1 MSREPRGRGVP
12 RSRQGGRGP
21 LGVLPRLSP
30 TARRALLVCA
40 VLAALSA
47 GALVAQA
54 WALASLVASLMS
66 APAHGSSA
74 SSLGSSSLGT
84 SVAGSPLSWVGGLPG
99 TSGSP
104 LGGFLV
110 VLAGAVVARALLSW
124 ATQVVAARAAAGTK
138 QELRA
143 ALLDRSLALGPEW
156 IAARGVSDLTVLAT
170 KGLDALD
177 AYFTVYLPA
186 VVTSLVVPLG
196 IGAAILWTDWPSAVL
211 VVLTVPLIPV
221 FAALVGLHTRDR
233 VSTAADATARL
244 SRHLYE
250 LVRALPVL
258 TAFRR
263 ASAQA
268 TAVRRV
274 SEAHRR
280 ATLGTLKVAFLSAFV
295 LELVATLS
303 VALIAVGIGL
313 RLVTGDLT
321 LAVGLMVLILAPE
334 CYLPLRAAGAAHH
347 ASEDGVETVRRVA
360 AVLDSTAPQNPG
372 PAAPVPPPSGTVEVR
387 ELRVSRRDGYAP
399 DGLSF
404 TVRPGEIV
412 RLESPSGSGKSTAFF
427 VLLGFARPDSGRVTV
442 GGVDLAD
449 VDPEAWRRS
458 VAWAPQRPA
467 FTGGNVTDEL
477 LLAVPDASRDE
488 LAAVAGRV
496 AAEHLLA
503 RPITELSTGERQR
516 VAVARALLRVDRGA
530 TLLLLDEPTAHL
542 DDATAAQVMSAVRHV
557 AETGV
562 AVVLAAH
569 RGVADSVPSPP
580 AAAPALAQAPTAG
593 AVRPTVR
600 HLVTRRTFGGALLGA
615 AALLAGV
622 ALTATSAWLIA
633 KASLHPPILTLSV
646 AIVGVRFFGLGKA
659 ALRYVERLVTH
670 DAAFRTAIGLRVRLW
685 NALVRLGPART
696 LSLHRGEG
704 LRRLV
709 DDVDAVRDLTPRV
722 LVPPIVVGLVCLGAV
737 SVQTALAPAAGL
749 ALAAA
754 VLVAGVGG
762 AALTV
767 LLERRATSRL
777 ADGRRRI
784 AQQVL
789 TLLDAAPDL
798 LAFGAARGRQTEL
811 ARADAE
817 LTSRTRRQALGN
829 GAATALIV
837 ACTGAAAAVSVWLTA
852 GRIDPVLI
860 TVIALVPLV
869 LTEVL
874 VTVPPA
880 VAGYDSLR
888 TTYGRVAATLA
899 EADQTPQP
907 ATAPASP
914 AVRLSGVD
922 VGWPGSAE
930 PALRD
935 VYLDI
940 PVGAH
945 VAVVGPSGAG
955 KSTLLALLLGF
966 LPARH
971 GVARIPQRVAW
982 CPQEPQLVSTTIREN
997 LRLADPKADD
1007 ERLTWALAVAGLAG
1021 WRLDTRLDGNGA
1033 TTSGGEAQRLALAR
1047 ALVAADDA
1055 ELVLLDEPTAHLDL
1069 GTAQAVLNRLRS
1081 TLRGRTV
1088 LHVTHRAE
1096 EAAQADLVVHVDN
1109 GRVRVTQPATV

>member
-1 MSREPRGRGVP
+1 
-12 RSRQGGRGP
+12 
-21 LGVLPRLSP
+21 LSP

-47 GALVAQA
+47 AALVAQA

-74 SSLGSSSLGT
+74 SPLGSSSLGS
-84 SVAGSPLSWVGGLPG
+84 SVVGSPLGWLDGLLG

-104 LGGFLV
+104 LGGWLA

-124 ATQVVAARAAAGTK
+124 ATHVVAARAAAGTK

-233 VSTAADATARL
+233 VSAAADATARL

-263 ASAQA
+263 AAAQA

-360 AVLDSTAPQNPG
+360 ALLDSTAPQHPA
-372 PAAPVPPPSGTVEVR
+372 PAATAPPADPAALVSGTVEIR

-412 RLESPSGSGKSTAFF
+412 RLESPSGSGKSTAFS
-427 VLLGFARPDSGRVTV
+427 VLLGFARPDSGRVRV
-442 GGVDLAD
+442 GGVDLGA

-458 VAWAPQRPA
+458 VAWVPQRPA
-467 FTGGNVTDEL
+467 FTGGTVTDEL

-488 LAAVAGRV
+488 LAAVTGRV
-496 AAEHLLA
+496 AADHLLD

-569 RGVADSVPSPP
+569 RGVAGSVPSPP
-580 AAAPALAQAPTAG
+580 AAAPALAQAPATG
-593 AVRPTVR
+593 GVRPTVR
-600 HLVTRRTFGGALLGA
+600 DLVTRRTFGGALLGA

-670 DAAFRTAIGLRVRLW
+670 DAAFRTAIELRVRLW

-737 SVQTALAPAAGL
+737 AVQTALAPAAGL

-784 AQQVL
+784 AQRVL

-798 LAFGAARGRQTEL
+798 LAFGAARGLQTEL

-817 LTSRTRRQALGN
+817 LTSRARRQALGN

-837 ACTGAAAAVSVWLTA
+837 ACTGAAAAVGVWLTA

-860 TVIALVPLV
+860 TVLALVPLV

-971 GVARIPQRVAW
+971 GVARIPERVAW

-1007 ERLTWALAVAGLAG
+1007 ERLTWALDLAGLAG

-1069 GTAQAVLNRLRS
+1069 GTAQAVLDRLRAA
-1081 TLRGRTV
+1081 LRGRTV